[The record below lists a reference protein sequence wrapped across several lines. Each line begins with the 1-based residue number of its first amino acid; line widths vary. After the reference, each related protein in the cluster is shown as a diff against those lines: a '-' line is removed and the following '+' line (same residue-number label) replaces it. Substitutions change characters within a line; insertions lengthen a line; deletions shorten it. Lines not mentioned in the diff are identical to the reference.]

1 MIIYIITILIKGC
14 DYLYSIYLDYQ
25 NLEANKAIALVP
37 IKSFN
42 ISKKIVIGDITIY
55 PKGKINVE
63 EIGKCCFDFTFE
75 EIKTLFYDSVIMA
88 IPTYYAKPLFGIS
101 LLPNE
106 KTKFINTV
114 LETAEDVMNV
124 MRFIFCNWD
133 KNSNLPQ
140 RAGYIHNMISGFLLY
155 FPTSDVYSY
164 IFDKYVTQNYSL
176 TNELYIDVDISI
188 ENLNKYSLVLINESY
203 EVASII
209 KHAFRI
215 YSNILYMPTSTNK
228 FMQAM
233 SMIEYLANP
242 FEYVKMQDVKTK
254 IIPFSVDSKKKYHEI
269 CERFKQLTSLKNEH
283 NEQIGLRTCIVH
295 NGKNLDQLISESYK
309 IDMLLRELQMYVC
322 NFINHIIIYTKYN
335 WDKVVKSIEE
345 KYNQIQNIKYGY
357 EGKYESDVAILIDMN
372 FFNKAIEEVY
382 LWYPQYREVR
392 FDFCKFL
399 ILLTMNTNIERKGY
413 QIPVEIF
420 FDKDELIYNSTITKK
435 VSELEGLGFD
445 SEYGEYS
452 IYTFDTSTFDSHQDI
467 MRQFLEGCLCD
478 FNYNIDESGK
488 FNNIVFI
495 SDRNNISDDTFI
507 KSTKSHKKII
517 LGRLDN
523 KRTSN
528 YDQLTWLDIQLTIM
542 KTLGIEDFEE
552 CAKGFIFDVKDGRYS
567 GA

>member
-1 MIIYIITILIKGC
+1 M
-14 DYLYSIYLDYQ
+14 YSIYSDYQ
-25 NLEANKAIALVP
+25 KQEENRPIALVP

-42 ISKKIVIGDITIY
+42 ISKKFVIGDIIIY
-55 PKGKINVE
+55 PKGEIDVE

-75 EIKTLFYDSVIMA
+75 EIKELFYDSVIMA
-88 IPTYYAKPLFGIS
+88 IPIDYAQFSFRMS
-101 LLPNE
+101 LPPSQ

-124 MRFIFCNWD
+124 LRFIFCNWD
-133 KNSNLPQ
+133 KTSNLPQ
-140 RAGYIHNMISGFLLY
+140 RAGYIHNMVSGFLVY
-155 FPTSDVYSY
+155 FLTSDTYSY

-176 TNELYIDVDISI
+176 TNELYIDVDNSI
-188 ENLNKYSLVLINESY
+188 ENLNKYSLALTNSSY

-209 KHAFRI
+209 KHAFRM

-254 IIPFSVDSKKKYHEI
+254 IIPFSVDSRKKYHEV
-269 CERFKQLTSLKNEH
+269 CERFKELTSLKNEN

-295 NGKNLDQLISESYK
+295 NGKNLEQLISESYQ

-322 NFINHIIIYTKYN
+322 NFINHIIIYTEYN
-335 WDKVVKSIEE
+335 WDKVVESIEE
-345 KYNQIQNIKYGY
+345 KYNQVQGVKYGY
-357 EGKYESDVAILIDMN
+357 EGKNESDVAILIDMN

-399 ILLTMNTNIERKGY
+399 ILLTMATNIERKGY
-413 QIPVEIF
+413 QIPVQIF

-452 IYTFDTSTFDSHQDI
+452 IYTFDTSTFNSHQDI
-467 MRQFLEGCLCD
+467 MRQFLDGYLCD
-478 FNYNIDESGK
+478 FNYNIDPSGK
-488 FNNIVFI
+488 FNDIVFI
-495 SDRNNISDDTFI
+495 SDRNNIADDTFI
-507 KSTKSHKKII
+507 KSTKSHKQII

-528 YDQLTWLDIQLTIM
+528 YDKITWFDIQLIIM
-542 KTLGIEDFEE
+542 KCLGIEPFEE
-552 CAKGFIFDVKDGRYS
+552 CVEDFIFDVKDGRYP